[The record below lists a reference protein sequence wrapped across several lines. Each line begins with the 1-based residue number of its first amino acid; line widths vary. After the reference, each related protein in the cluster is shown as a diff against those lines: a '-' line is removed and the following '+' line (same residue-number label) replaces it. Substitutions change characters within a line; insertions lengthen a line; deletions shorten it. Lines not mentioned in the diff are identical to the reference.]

1 MTESDHFKKKTEVP
15 ALSSNGS
22 FDFDLGFNLPV
33 LQDICDAISQRLP
46 CDISIMDRQ
55 GVIVACSLE
64 GRLGV
69 VHEGAKR
76 IMSGELDGLD
86 ISPEMA
92 VKSDVMIEGCNQP
105 IELNGKRVA
114 NVGIA
119 APLAK
124 AREYAAIVKI
134 CIEVML
140 KEHLYSRKNQQL
152 LADKIDQTSKA
163 LEEESAEKRKVQE
176 SLARSEQRH
185 KDITDYMFDSIWET
199 GPDHRFTYVS
209 EHMMERLGIGPVDI
223 IGKTRWEYVEPLLVD
238 RDEEAWRKH
247 REDMENY
254 RDFREFPYTVRALS
268 GEARHIQASGKAMF
282 GSDGTFLG
290 YRGAARDATE
300 QVTAEQA
307 LKESEIRFKDIA
319 ETASDWIWVTDE
331 NLRFTYIS
339 DRFYDITQLAKTD
352 VIGKTRQE
360 FAGQEVIARDPE
372 NWKQYE
378 DAINARQ
385 RIKEFEYASVKADG
399 SPMSIRISGNPY
411 FKADGTFSGYQGTAT
426 DLTELKMVQDQ
437 LLRNEKLAA
446 LGGMVAGLTHEI
458 NTPVGNALT
467 AASFLKVEASGIVK
481 SVTRQKLTRDELDQ
495 FLRESQET
503 SDILIANL
511 RRATELI
518 ESFKNVAVDQSSDQT
533 RQFSL
538 EEYINAVVLSLQ
550 PALKKGKHRI
560 IVDCPSYLEMNSKPG
575 ALCQVL
581 TNLIMNSLIHGFAEL
596 DRGHGL
602 IGIKVEEQE
611 DQLLIDYSDNGIGIS
626 EQDQQRMFEPFFT
639 TKRGE
644 GSSGLGMH
652 LVFGLI
658 TESLGGTIDC
668 NSQPGD
674 GVSFSIELPVVL

>member
-1 MTESDHFKKKTEVP
+1 MTDSDHLKDIKNPP
-15 ALSSNGS
+15 ALSLNGTS
-22 FDFDLGFNLPV
+22 DFDLEFNLPV

-46 CDISIMDRQ
+46 CNISIMDQQ

-69 VHEGAKR
+69 IHDGAKR
-76 IMSGELDGLD
+76 IMSGELNELD
-86 ISPEMA
+86 ISSQMA
-92 VKSDVMIEGCNQP
+92 GESDVMIEGCNKP

-140 KEHLYSRKNQQL
+140 KEHLYSHKNQQL

-163 LEEESAEKRKVQE
+163 LEEESAEKKKVQA

-223 IGKTRWEYVEPLLVD
+223 IGKTRWEYVEPLLVN

-247 REDMENY
+247 REDMENF
-254 RDFREFPYTVRALS
+254 RDFREFPYTVRALT
-268 GEARHIQASGKAMF
+268 GEAKHIQASGKAMF
-282 GSDGTFLG
+282 DRDGTFLG

-300 QVTAEQA
+300 QVEAEEA

-319 ETASDWIWVTDE
+319 ESASDWIWVTDE

-339 DRFYDITQLAKTD
+339 DRFYDITQLDRDD

-360 FAGQEVIARDPE
+360 FVGEDVIAKDPE
-372 NWKQYE
+372 NWKHYE
-378 DAINARQ
+378 EVINARQ

-399 SPMSIRISGNPY
+399 SPLSIRISGTPY
-411 FKADGTFSGYQGTAT
+411 FKVDGTFSGYQGTAT
-426 DLTELKMVQDQ
+426 DFTELKMVQDQ

-467 AASFLKVEASGIVK
+467 AASFLKVEASDIVK
-481 SVTRQKLTRDELDQ
+481 SVANQKLTRDELDQ
-495 FLRESQET
+495 FLKESQET
-503 SDILIANL
+503 SDILIENL

-518 ESFKNVAVDQSSDQT
+518 ESFKNVAVDQSSDQI

-538 EEYINAVVLSLQ
+538 GEYIDAVVLSLQ
-550 PALKKGKHRI
+550 PALKKDKHRI
-560 IVDCPSYLEMNSKPG
+560 IVKCPSSLEMNSKPG

-581 TNLIMNSLIHGFAEL
+581 TNLIMNSLIHGFADL
-596 DRGHGL
+596 NKGRGR
-602 IGIKVEEQE
+602 IGINVAEREN
-611 DQLLIDYSDNGIGIS
+611 QLFIDYSDNGVGIS

-652 LVFGLI
+652 LVFELV

-668 NSQPGD
+668 NSRPGN
-674 GVSFSIELPVVL
+674 GVNFLIELPAVL